1 MRSVKVVEKT
11 PIEMISIL
19 PDGEFSAAKIFVGL
33 GEKLKCKSKVRFAPA
48 HKTWKCVFSRTK
60 PARVLFTLECTNNR
74 WHIKACLW
82 NIDAY
87 HEFLSRCSD
96 RIKNDIAGAYNC
108 KSCNNHCKGGA
119 GFTFEDKQYQ
129 KCVGCCF
136 YFSKLCKDD
145 WDSLALL
152 ITKEYEATNHTE

>member
-1 MRSVKVVEKT
+1 MEKS

-19 PDGEFSAAKIFVGL
+19 PDEEFSIAKKFIEL
-33 GEKLKCKSKVRFAPA
+33 GEKLKCKSKVRFANA
-48 HKTWKCVFSRTK
+48 HKTWKCVFTRTK
-60 PARVLFTLECTNNR
+60 PSRVLFTVECSDDK

-87 HEFLSRCSD
+87 RDFLSICSD
-96 RIKNDIAGAYNC
+96 RIKNDILSAYDC
-108 KSCNNHCKGGA
+108 KLCNNHCQGGA
-119 GFTFEDKQYQ
+119 GFNFENKQYQ

-145 WDSLALL
+145 WNNLMLL
-152 ITKEYEATNHTE
+152 ITKEYEVTSSIK